1 MERGGGR
8 QTDKDKKVE
17 RDRTEKAGEAVTRKW
32 ESRPYMDLV
41 KRRNNVPSFVVS
53 LFYYLYYYL

>member
-1 MERGGGR
+1 MERGGDR

-32 ESRPYMDLV
+32 GKQTLHGPSKE
-41 KRRNNVPSFVVS
+41 KKNVPSFIVS